1 MISNTEKVSYSHGT
15 SGKQQEAGHMILL
28 FIFEK
33 IKDCLSQ
40 GETQATCLPR
50 AIIATHPEVNMI

>member
-1 MISNTEKVSYSHGT
+1 
-15 SGKQQEAGHMILL
+15 MILL

-33 IKDCLSQ
+33 IKDCLNQ

-50 AIIATHPEVNMI
+50 AIIATHPEVNMLRPTELLYRWGNRTIPKR

>member
-1 MISNTEKVSYSHGT
+1 
-15 SGKQQEAGHMILL
+15 MILL

-33 IKDCLSQ
+33 IKDCLNQ